1 MYTNYIKNNY
11 LNDVSKNFLAGLV
24 TAIALLPEV
33 SGFAIIAGIPPL
45 YAIYSSAITVVILS
59 LFGGRPAMVS
69 AAAGSI
75 ALLLTDIIAKH
86 GMGYMIYATLLAG
99 VLQLIF
105 GVWNIHKLID
115 YLPKSV
121 MQGFVN
127 ALALMILIAQLKQ
140 VPHQSLAAIVMVVI
154 SIISMYLLPRWFIK
168 TPPALIIMAVSI
180 VVALLFKGSFEDIGS
195 LAAQSTITPH
205 IGLPDIPLN
214 IHTLIVIFPTA
225 LCISLVGLIESLLT
239 MPLINV
245 MTKTEG
251 NSKQEAIGQGFGNV
265 VTSLLGGQGGCAMIG
280 QSVMNVQ
287 SGGRTRLS
295 TLTSGIT
302 LFIFVFAMK
311 DLMLVIPTASLI
323 GIMITVSI
331 ETFDWKSIAL
341 NKGIKLTDLSVML
354 TTVVCVILTHNL
366 AIGVFLGVFLA
377 IIYRYIF
384 NVKIN

>member
-1 MYTNYIKNNY
+1 MFLNYIKNNY
-11 LNDVSKNFLAGLV
+11 LSNLSGNILAGLV

-45 YAIYSSAITVVILS
+45 YAIFSSAITVVVLS

-86 GMGYMIYATLLAG
+86 GMAYMLYATLLAG
-99 VLQLIF
+99 IFQLIF
-105 GVWNIHKLID
+105 GLLNIHKLIN

-140 VPHQSLAAIVMVVI
+140 VPHQSLAAIIMIII
-154 SIISMYLLPRWFIK
+154 SIISMYILPRWFIK
-168 TPPALIIMAVSI
+168 IPPALIILSFSI
-180 VVALLFKGSFEDIGS
+180 VVALLFKGSFENIGS
-195 LAAQSTITPH
+195 LADNTTITPH
-205 IGLPDIPLN
+205 IGLPYIPFN
-214 IHTLIVIFPTA
+214 MHTLLVILPTA
-225 LCISLVGLIESLLT
+225 LGIALVGLIESLLT

-245 MTKTEG
+245 MTQTDG
-251 NSKQEAIGQGFGNV
+251 NSKKESIGQGIGNV
-265 VTSLLGGQGGCAMIG
+265 LTSLLGGQGGCAMIG

-302 LFIFVFAMK
+302 LFIFVFVMK
-311 DLMLVIPTASLI
+311 DLMLAIPTASLI

-331 ETFDWKSIAL
+331 ATFDWQSIAL
-341 NKGIKLTDLSVML
+341 NKGLKITDLSVML
-354 TTVVCVILTHNL
+354 ITVLIVIMTHNL
-366 AIGVFLGVFLA
+366 AVGVFAGVILS

-384 NVKIN
+384 NIKIA

>member
-11 LNDVSKNFLAGLV
+11 LTDISKNFLAGLV

-45 YAIYSSAITVVILS
+45 YAIYSSAITVVVLS

-86 GMGYMIYATLLAG
+86 GMAYMIYATLLAG
-99 VLQLIF
+99 IFQIIF
-105 GVWNIHKLID
+105 GLFNIHKLID

-127 ALALMILIAQLKQ
+127 ALAIMILMAQLKQ
-140 VPHQSLAAIVMVVI
+140 VPHQSVAAIIMIII
-154 SIISMYLLPRWFIK
+154 SIMSMYVLPRWFVKI
-168 TPPALIIMAVSI
+168 PPALIIMTISI
-180 VVALLFKGSFEDIGS
+180 LVALLFKGSFEDIGS
-195 LAAQSTITPH
+195 LASQSTITPH

-214 IHTLIVIFPTA
+214 INTLLVILPTA
-225 LCISLVGLIESLLT
+225 LGISLVGLIESLLT

-251 NSKQEAIGQGFGNV
+251 NSKQESIGQGVGNIIA
-265 VTSLLGGQGGCAMIG
+265 SLLGGQGGCAMIG

-295 TLTSGIT
+295 TLTSGVT
-302 LFIFVFAMK
+302 LVILVFAMK
-311 DLMLVIPTASLI
+311 DLMLAIPTASLI

-331 ETFDWKSIAL
+331 ATFDWNSIAL
-341 NKGIKLTDLSVML
+341 NKGLKLTDLSVML
-354 TTVVCVILTHNL
+354 LTVVVVVMTHNL
-366 AIGVFLGVFLA
+366 AVGVFSGVILSLV
-377 IIYRYIF
+377 YRYVLNI
-384 NVKIN
+384 KIS

>member
-1 MYTNYIKNNY
+1 MFLNYIKNNY
-11 LNDVSKNFLAGLV
+11 LSNLSGNILAGLV

-45 YAIYSSAITVVILS
+45 YAIFSSAITVVVLS

-86 GMGYMIYATLLAG
+86 GMAYMLYATLLAG
-99 VLQLIF
+99 IFQLIF
-105 GVWNIHKLID
+105 GLLNIHKLIN

-140 VPHQSLAAIVMVVI
+140 VPHQSLAAIIMIII
-154 SIISMYLLPRWFIK
+154 SIISMYILPRWFIK
-168 TPPALIIMAVSI
+168 IPPALIILSFSI
-180 VVALLFKGSFEDIGS
+180 VVALLFKGSFENIGS
-195 LAAQSTITPH
+195 LADNTTITPH
-205 IGLPDIPLN
+205 IGLPYIPFN
-214 IHTLIVIFPTA
+214 MHTLLVILPTA
-225 LCISLVGLIESLLT
+225 LGIALVGLIESLLT

-245 MTKTEG
+245 MTQTDG
-251 NSKQEAIGQGFGNV
+251 NSKKESIGQGIGNV
-265 VTSLLGGQGGCAMIG
+265 LTSLLGGQGGCAMIG

-302 LFIFVFAMK
+302 LFIFVFVMK
-311 DLMLVIPTASLI
+311 DLMLAIPTASLI

-331 ETFDWKSIAL
+331 ATFDWQSIAL
-341 NKGIKLTDLSVML
+341 NKGIKITDLSVML
-354 TTVVCVILTHNL
+354 ITVLIVIMTHNL
-366 AIGVFLGVFLA
+366 AVGVFAGVILS

-384 NVKIN
+384 NIKIA

>member
-1 MYTNYIKNNY
+1 MFLNYIKNNY
-11 LNDVSKNFLAGLV
+11 LSNLSGNILAGLV

-45 YAIYSSAITVVILS
+45 YAIFSSAITVVVLS

-86 GMGYMIYATLLAG
+86 GMAYMLYATLLAG
-99 VLQLIF
+99 IFQLIF
-105 GVWNIHKLID
+105 GLLNIHKLIN

-140 VPHQSLAAIVMVVI
+140 VPHQSLAAIIMIII
-154 SIISMYLLPRWFIK
+154 SIISMYILPRWFIK
-168 TPPALIIMAVSI
+168 IPPALIILSFSI
-180 VVALLFKGSFEDIGS
+180 VVALLFKGSFENIGS
-195 LAAQSTITPH
+195 LADNTKITPH
-205 IGLPDIPLN
+205 IGLPYIPFN
-214 IHTLIVIFPTA
+214 MHTLLVILPTA
-225 LCISLVGLIESLLT
+225 LGIALVGLIESLLT

-245 MTKTEG
+245 MTQTDG
-251 NSKQEAIGQGFGNV
+251 NSKKESIGQGIGNV
-265 VTSLLGGQGGCAMIG
+265 LTSLLGGQGGCAMIG

-302 LFIFVFAMK
+302 LFIFVFVMK
-311 DLMLVIPTASLI
+311 DLMLAIPTASLI

-331 ETFDWKSIAL
+331 ATFDWQSIAL
-341 NKGIKLTDLSVML
+341 NKGLKITDLSVML
-354 TTVVCVILTHNL
+354 ITVLIVIMTHNL
-366 AIGVFLGVFLA
+366 AVGVFAGVILS

-384 NVKIN
+384 NIKIA